1 MGGESVTSSAAIDT
15 GMIDG
20 VSGVSR
26 SWNPYWRSCGIC
38 HPDFMPHFI
47 IHLNHFKEDAAVSI
61 YFLKN
66 FHVFYCTNT
75 GLRMSYVCS
84 ERGWKILMQGTA
96 SPTIVTAALSH
107 PDNPIRAKR
116 RGG

>member
-1 MGGESVTSSAAIDT
+1 MVNFFSGMGGESVTSSAAIDT

-61 YFLKN
+61 YIF
-66 FHVFYCTNT
+66 
-75 GLRMSYVCS
+75 
-84 ERGWKILMQGTA
+84 
-96 SPTIVTAALSH
+96 
-107 PDNPIRAKR
+107 
-116 RGG
+116 

>member
-61 YFLKN
+61 YFLKKN
-66 FHVFYCTNT
+66 SMYFTVRIRVYECRT
-75 GLRMSYVCS
+75 YVQS
-84 ERGWKILMQGTA
+84 EAGKY
-96 SPTIVTAALSH
+96 
-107 PDNPIRAKR
+107 
-116 RGG
+116 